1 MPPSQKKSKK
11 EAEAEVV
18 PEVEK
23 KSLPAVG
30 SVVRGYVKSAS
41 TRGLFVALSRSVD
54 AYARLCNL
62 AETFVTEPA
71 ASFPA
76 GMLVTARV
84 MSVDGRGRVEVKLTT
99 SHACTL
105 SVLSLSLTVSPTLSL
120 CLSHSLSHTLSHS
133 LTRSLAV
140 SLSLTGDAQDGAAR
154 GCGGGRCTSSDPRR
168 SHRCADRGAD
178 GVGRR
183 AQAGE
188 LRHLHPAGRSRCAP
202 LAMRIGTF
210 RASGGRAVPR
220 RPPASTLQYSKASSG
235 TDDNLLKSNSDE
247 Q

>member
-1 MPPSQKKSKK
+1 VPPSQKKSKK

-105 SVLSLSLTVSPTLSL
+105 SVLSLSHCLSHSLSL
-120 CLSHSLSHTLSHS
+120 CLSHCLSHTLSLS
-133 LTRSLAV
+133 LTHSLAV
-140 SLSLTGDAQDGAAR
+140 SLSHSQVTLKMEQPVGVAAGGALAATRAAAIAALTVGQTVWGDVR
-154 GCGGGRCTSSDPRR
+154 KLESF
-168 SHRCADRGAD
+168 
-178 GVGRR
+178 
-183 AQAGE
+183 
-188 LRHLHPAGRSRCAP
+188 
-202 LAMRIGTF
+202 GTF
-210 RASGGRAVPR
+210 IQLDGPGA
-220 RPPASTLQYSKASSG
+220 RP
-235 TDDNLLKSNSDE
+235 
-247 Q
+247 